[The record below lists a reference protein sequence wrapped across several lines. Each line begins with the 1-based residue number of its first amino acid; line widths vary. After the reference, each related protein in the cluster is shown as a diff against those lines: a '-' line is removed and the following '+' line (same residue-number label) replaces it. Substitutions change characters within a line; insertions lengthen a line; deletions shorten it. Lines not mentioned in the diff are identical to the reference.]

1 MIFGSVFKILD
12 ESLRAFWHLWR
23 PVLAIEP
30 CVSHSIGAR
39 RTSMSSVCSIYHLD
53 TIKRARKTCV
63 LKMHWMCCIGAV
75 HLLQSLDVH
84 QSSWSSTRMP
94 SICRSQMK
102 GKVSLFHLDVI
113 SDRRKKKKKTVC
125 WGEPAHTLSLAK
137 RLVEIHYLK
146 SEGVR
151 CVCTSGSLIKCLFMF
166 SGT

>member
-1 MIFGSVFKILD
+1 
-12 ESLRAFWHLWR
+12 
-23 PVLAIEP
+23 
-30 CVSHSIGAR
+30 
-39 RTSMSSVCSIYHLD
+39 MSSVCSIYHLD

-113 SDRRKKKKKTVC
+113 SDRRKKKNQQYV
-125 WGEPAHTLSLAK
+125 GGNLP
-137 RLVEIHYLK
+137 IHYH
-146 SEGVR
+146 
-151 CVCTSGSLIKCLFMF
+151 
-166 SGT
+166 